1 MKFCFMTGLV
11 TGAGILLA
19 NTVFASEVPLEA
31 FAGKSP
37 LLDQELAEMRGKY
50 TENGQDF
57 YFGLHMQTHY
67 INEQG
72 LSQQVH
78 MQVELAN
85 AESGPAMRI
94 TIADNVLNA
103 NDSVNLS
110 ANGQQRGLQQ
120 SIQIAGDFNQV
131 NNQFDLEQ
139 GHLAPLN
146 NGVEIVIGQTLV
158 NSRGDV
164 VYSTASGQLG
174 YEVGMSSASF
184 AQGVASQGGNGQ
196 LVQSIKIDGAFHQVT
211 NHSLIRYNGI
221 SLGVKQRQLL
231 GMQVRD
237 IIGIGL

>member
-1 MKFCFMTGLV
+1 MRFCLAIGT
-11 TGAGILLA
+11 GILLT
-19 NTVFASEVPLEA
+19 NSVFATEVPLEI
-31 FAGKSP
+31 FEGKFP
-37 LLDQELAEMRGKY
+37 LHDSELAEMRGKY

-72 LSQQVH
+72 VAQQVH

-85 AESGPAMRI
+85 VTTAPAMRI
-94 TIADNVLNA
+94 TIADNVSNA
-103 NDSVNLS
+103 NESVNL
-110 ANGQQRGLQQ
+110 AVNGQQGGLQQ

-131 NNQFDLEQ
+131 HNQFDLQQ
-139 GHLAPLN
+139 GNLTPLA

-164 VYSTASGQLG
+164 VYSTADGQLG
-174 YEVGMSSASF
+174 YEVAMSSGSF
-184 AQGVASQGGNGQ
+184 SQGVASQGGNGQ
-196 LVQSIKIDGAFHQVT
+196 LLQSIRVDGAFHQVT

-221 SLGVKQRQLL
+221 SLGVKQRQLM